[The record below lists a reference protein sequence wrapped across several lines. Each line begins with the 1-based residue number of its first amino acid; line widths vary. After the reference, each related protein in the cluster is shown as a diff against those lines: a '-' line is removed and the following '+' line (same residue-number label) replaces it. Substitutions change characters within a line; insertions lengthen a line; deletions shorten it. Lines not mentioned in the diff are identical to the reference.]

1 MFYLK
6 DDFINSTFKI
16 IVMKYALIIT
26 LFTLLAISPV
36 GAQMDDVYYNP
47 DEVVKLKNNPSS
59 SNRLGSYRPE
69 AYSADETSFSDGA
82 DSYYDDYDF
91 YYTSRIR
98 RFHRPLQGFS
108 FFDPYYI
115 DMAYYDPFMRS
126 ATTMLIY
133 DDFYS
138 QRMFSRFN
146 RWNNFNSFGNF
157 NRWNSFGMNDP
168 FSMGWNS
175 PFSRFGGMGMS
186 MNSFGWVGS
195 PMMFMPSY
203 NFYNFIPTWGNG
215 YGYNNFGQNN
225 NNNNPV
231 SPVDASNGYYGP
243 RRGGG
248 SVGPVPGARNPE
260 IGTIESSPRTSPA
273 AGRNVATERGSRI
286 PSTSQGTTGTD
297 IPRYAPSV
305 QGAGRYPTSE
315 SSRIPSTGYSPRT
328 SDPST
333 EYSRQRPSTTVQPR
347 TSSDI
352 RNNTERIN
360 SSTRS
365 TSPSRG
371 FESPSS
377 SPSWSTPRSSPSN
390 SGSSSS
396 PSSSSAPSSG
406 GRSTSTGGRVIN

>member
-1 MFYLK
+1 
-6 DDFINSTFKI
+6 
-16 IVMKYALIIT
+16 
-26 LFTLLAISPV
+26 
-36 GAQMDDVYYNP
+36 
-47 DEVVKLKNNPSS
+47 
-59 SNRLGSYRPE
+59 
-69 AYSADETSFSDGA
+69 
-82 DSYYDDYDF
+82 
-91 YYTSRIR
+91 
-98 RFHRPLQGFS
+98 
-108 FFDPYYI
+108 
-115 DMAYYDPFMRS
+115 MAYYDPFMRS

-157 NRWNSFGMNDP
+157 NRWNSFGMIDP
-168 FSMGWNS
+168 FMMGWNS

-225 NNNNPV
+225 NNNNSV
-231 SPVDASNGYYGP
+231 TPVDASNGYYGP

-297 IPRYAPSV
+297 VPRYAPSV

-315 SSRIPSTGYSPRT
+315 SSRIPSAGYPSR
-328 SDPST
+328 SGNPST

-377 SPSWSTPRSSPSN
+377 SPSWSTPRSSPSS

-396 PSSSSAPSSG
+396 PSSSGAPSSG

>member
-26 LFTLLAISPV
+26 LFTLLAVSPV

-157 NRWNSFGMNDP
+157 NRWNSFGMIDP
-168 FSMGWNS
+168 FMMGWNS
-175 PFSRFGGMGMS
+175 PFSRFGGMGMGMS
-186 MNSFGWVGS
+186 SFGWVGS

-215 YGYNNFGQNN
+215 YGYNNFSQ

-231 SPVDASNGYYGP
+231 SPADASNGYYGP

-260 IGTIESSPRTSPA
+260 IGTIENSPRTSPA

-286 PSTSQGTTGTD
+286 PSTSQGTMGTD
-297 IPRYAPSV
+297 MPRYAPSV
-305 QGAGRYPTSE
+305 QGAGRYPSSE

-352 RNNTERIN
+352 RNTERIN
-360 SSTRS
+360 SSMRS

-377 SPSWSTPRSSPSN
+377 SPSWSTPRSSPSS

-396 PSSSSAPSSG
+396 PSSSSPSSG

>member
-16 IVMKYALIIT
+16 IVMKYALIFT
-26 LFTLLAISPV
+26 LFTLLAVSPV

-69 AYSADETSFSDGA
+69 AYSENETSFSGGA

-168 FSMGWNS
+168 YSMGWNS

-225 NNNNPV
+225 NNNNSV
-231 SPVDASNGYYGP
+231 TPVDASNGYYGP

-273 AGRNVATERGSRI
+273 AGRNVTTERSTRI

-297 IPRYAPSV
+297 VPRYAPSV
-305 QGAGRYPTSE
+305 QGAGRYPSNE
-315 SSRIPSTGYSPRT
+315 SRIPSTGYSPRT
-328 SDPST
+328 SSPTT

-365 TSPSRG
+365 TSPSRS

-377 SPSWSTPRSSPSN
+377 SPSWSAPRSSPSS

-396 PSSSSAPSSG
+396 PSSSSTPSSG
-406 GRSTSTGGRVIN
+406 GRSTSSGGRVIN

>member
-1 MFYLK
+1 
-6 DDFINSTFKI
+6 
-16 IVMKYALIIT
+16 MKYALIIA
-26 LFTLLAISPV
+26 LFTLLVVRPL
-36 GAQMDDVYYNP
+36 GAQTDDVYYNP
-47 DEVVKLKNNPSS
+47 DEVVKLKSNPSS

-69 AYSADETSFSDGA
+69 AYSTEEPSFSDGS

-146 RWNNFNSFGNF
+146 RWNNFNSFNNFGGF

-175 PFSRFGGMGMS
+175 PFSRFGGMGMGMGMG
-186 MNSFGWVGS
+186 MNSFGWAGS
-195 PMMFMPSY
+195 PMMFMPFNSF
-203 NFYNFIPTWGNG
+203 NNFIPTWGNG

-225 NNNNPV
+225 NNNNLVTPA
-231 SPVDASNGYYGP
+231 DASNGYYGP

-248 SVGPVPGARNPE
+248 SVGPVPGTRNPD
-260 IGTIESSPRTSPA
+260 IGTVESSPRTSPG

-286 PSTSQGTTGTD
+286 PSTSQG
-297 IPRYAPSV
+297 
-305 QGAGRYPTSE
+305 AGRYPTNDGS
-315 SSRIPSTGYSPRT
+315 ITPSTRYSPRT
-328 SDPST
+328 SNPST

-360 SSTRS
+360 RSSRS
-365 TSPSRG
+365 TSPTRG
-371 FESPSS
+371 YESPSS
-377 SPSWSTPRSSPSN
+377 SPSWSTPRSSPSS

-396 PSSSSAPSSG
+396 PSRSSAPSSS
-406 GRSTSTGGRVIN
+406 GRSTSSGGRVIN

>member
-248 SVGPVPGARNPE
+248 SVGPPICGIN
-260 IGTIESSPRTSPA
+260 
-273 AGRNVATERGSRI
+273 
-286 PSTSQGTTGTD
+286 
-297 IPRYAPSV
+297 YF
-305 QGAGRYPTSE
+305 
-315 SSRIPSTGYSPRT
+315 
-328 SDPST
+328 SDLT
-333 EYSRQRPSTTVQPR
+333 
-347 TSSDI
+347 
-352 RNNTERIN
+352 
-360 SSTRS
+360 
-365 TSPSRG
+365 
-371 FESPSS
+371 
-377 SPSWSTPRSSPSN
+377 
-390 SGSSSS
+390 
-396 PSSSSAPSSG
+396 
-406 GRSTSTGGRVIN
+406 